1 MILSLCVLGALA
13 SSALSLATLT
23 ARNSTTPTSWMGTN
37 LYYLQGLSAADQDAY
52 IAAMAADGVKVVRV
66 WVNGQTAG
74 ACQKG
79 SLIAADVPAL
89 ETAALGEYNNATLDA
104 LDGVLVK
111 LEDKGIKALISP
123 HDANSLLGD
132 YRADIYYDQFGSA
145 GFYEDEEAFTAY
157 DARLSYILNYCGA
170 SSGKIWKEWSEAI
183 MGFDLQ
189 NEPMTANTT
198 ACTNNDER
206 GWLCGRATHLR
217 SELGADNPI
226 IVSSGGIG
234 GDYSHDCTFISAATE
249 CAALDAIAVHRYAS
263 VPGYWAS
270 NAETWL
276 GQANGKL
283 IYVEE
288 WGINAASYDQSSAF
302 PSEVEDMN
310 SVGLPSLYWELILPA
325 STACPYNA
333 ADDSGD
339 QFGIVYNSGVN
350 LSGPISEATKSA
362 ALQDWSAIIA

>member
-132 YRADIYYDQFGSA
+132 YRA
-145 GFYEDEEAFTAY
+145 
-157 DARLSYILNYCGA
+157 
-170 SSGKIWKEWSEAI
+170 
-183 MGFDLQ
+183 
-189 NEPMTANTT
+189 
-198 ACTNNDER
+198 
-206 GWLCGRATHLR
+206 
-217 SELGADNPI
+217 
-226 IVSSGGIG
+226 
-234 GDYSHDCTFISAATE
+234 
-249 CAALDAIAVHRYAS
+249 
-263 VPGYWAS
+263 
-270 NAETWL
+270 
-276 GQANGKL
+276 
-283 IYVEE
+283 
-288 WGINAASYDQSSAF
+288 
-302 PSEVEDMN
+302 
-310 SVGLPSLYWELILPA
+310 
-325 STACPYNA
+325 
-333 ADDSGD
+333 
-339 QFGIVYNSGVN
+339 
-350 LSGPISEATKSA
+350 
-362 ALQDWSAIIA
+362 